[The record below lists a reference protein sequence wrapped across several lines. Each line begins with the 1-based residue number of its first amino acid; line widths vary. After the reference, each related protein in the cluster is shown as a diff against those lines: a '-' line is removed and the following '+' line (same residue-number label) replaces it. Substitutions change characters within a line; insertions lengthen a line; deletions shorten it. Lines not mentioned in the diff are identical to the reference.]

1 MEPSVQ
7 AQKRILK
14 DVKDIMRQPLV
25 EEGVYYI
32 HDEDNM
38 MKGYVMIRA
47 NDDSPFRHG
56 FFFFE
61 IIFPFDYPTHPPK
74 VLFYTGDGNMRFH
87 PNLYTN
93 GKVCLSIL
101 NTWHGEQWSSSM
113 TLRSILVT
121 LTTLFDWKCLLMEP
135 GVKNKVLIK
144 QYDDFVRFK
153 TFEIAFSDQV
163 IRKCV
168 ETTIWNSFYPIIER
182 YVRENRENI
191 EKDLEEFIDKFTK
204 LYGNQTTIN
213 LKPYD
218 RMVVFDVNSLTK
230 SFHQALNH
238 STKNLG

>member
-14 DVKDIMRQPLV
+14 DVKDVLRQPLV
-25 EEGVYYI
+25 EQGVYYI

-47 NDDSPFRHG
+47 NEDSPFRHG

-74 VLFYTGDGNMRFH
+74 VVFHTGDGVMRFH

-101 NTWHGEQWSSSM
+101 NTWYGEQWSSSM

-135 GVKNKVLIK
+135 GIK
-144 QYDDFVRFK
+144 DGKLVEVFDDMVRFK
-153 TFEIAFSDQV
+153 TFEVALSKIILQKD
-163 IRKCV
+163 
-168 ETTIWNSFYPIIER
+168 EDTTVWHSFYPIIET
-182 YVRENRENI
+182 YIRENREKI
-191 EKDLEEFIDKFTK
+191 QKDFEEFIKRFQNSYEGVHFLDPYSRTIIINSDELTECFNHAIINKK
-204 LYGNQTTIN
+204 L
-213 LKPYD
+213 
-218 RMVVFDVNSLTK
+218 S
-230 SFHQALNH
+230 
-238 STKNLG
+238 

>member
-14 DVKDIMRQPLV
+14 DVKDVMRQPLV
-25 EEGVYYI
+25 EQGVYYI

-74 VLFYTGDGNMRFH
+74 VLFHTGDGVMRFH

-135 GVKNKVLIK
+135 GIKNKALIN
-144 QYDDFVRFK
+144 QYDDMVRFK
-153 TFEIAFSDQV
+153 TFEVAFNNL
-163 IRKCV
+163 IMTKCG
-168 ETTIWNSFYPIIER
+168 ETTVWHSFYPIVEV
-182 YVRENRENI
+182 YVRENREKI
-191 EKDLEEFIDKFTK
+191 QKDLEEFTKDFQK
-204 LYGNQTTIN
+204 LYGNLETIN
-213 LKPYD
+213 LKPYERTIVID
-218 RMVVFDVNSLTK
+218 VKYLTECFRHAIDAIEFD
-230 SFHQALNH
+230 
-238 STKNLG
+238 